1 MYITFAVNA
10 TAIML
15 VVSMV
20 EGSRFLDLFRL
31 PLSLNVVHWL
41 GNMALGILGAIL
53 WTAEP
58 VALVLMIAP
67 VALTFTTY
75 RRWVESI
82 HERDQMRDLYEA
94 GRALSAPLASSDDF
108 GGFLGLLEKLL
119 AADRVELVVV
129 DGSSVAVHASAGVRY
144 LTVDEAETA
153 PLEAFVAVHSGVAPQ
168 IALVGDEGDVRGVL
182 AVYRPAVLTASE
194 RLLLDGLANQIA
206 ARLQDHRLFG
216 KTLERARLSE
226 IVSHTSDG
234 VFTVD
239 TLGRITTWNP
249 AMEALTGYTEDE
261 ALGRRCYDLLD
272 LARDTIFS
280 DGAAGDGESRDT
292 EIRTGDGTKK
302 DVRLRTSVIRDDEEA
317 PPARIAVV
325 RDASEETRAE
335 QIKRDFVSMVSH
347 ELRTPLTPLKG
358 FLMSL
363 VEGTVEDSP
372 ERRQEYYR
380 IMLRQAQR
388 LERTVSDMLDASQI
402 EAGGLV
408 IDLQPVPLDHVLGRL
423 VKDFQEQHPGRRV
436 AMGEIGR
443 PAIVLADPFRV
454 EQVVLNLLS
463 NADKYTAPDL
473 PITVGAIRDGR
484 HVTISVWDK
493 GQGIAPEHLDQI
505 FDRFYRVKDES
516 GQRLPGTGLGLYIAR
531 TLVEAMSGHIWVE
544 SELGSARRSR
554 STSRSSRSLPS
565 GRRSRS
571 TSPRPRPWI
580 RAWSAADRGRGLHIP
595 ADAVGRPGRLRSQPR
610 HPRMGYPSPPDAV
623 PQGGIMRI
631 RNIALTGLAAAA
643 VAYYFD
649 PVKGSARRSRLRGQ
663 VMALTGKAM
672 RRTDR
677 RRSPR
682 TWRPHR
688 CPNPRSSS
696 KAPEVRPSETNAL
709 PEDEGD
715 AAIARRIR
723 TRLEERSDLE
733 TGGLVIDVVRGVAYL
748 RGELHDRQKYDEVID
763 LTGSVPGIRRVQSL
777 LHLPESQSIGHTE
790 SRVISRP
797 ATRHLGDTWNG

>member
-1 MYITFAVNA
+1 MQTLPRAVKILIGTATVLGAACVAIRIPAIATWGLADVLGVLAIAAITIVTERCSIPLRSGSETVNFALTDGVWAGALLLVSPSVLTVAVLLGVGLGQALNRWKPYKIAYNVAQFLVGITLAETAFAILRSWGDRPTDPILWAGVLGAMYITFAVNA

-20 EGSRFLDLFRL
+20 EGKRFLDVFRL

-53 WTAEP
+53 WALEP
-58 VALVLMIAP
+58 VALVLMVAP
-67 VALTFTTY
+67 VVLTFITY

-82 HERDQMRDLYEA
+82 RERDQMRGLYEA
-94 GRALSAPLASSDDF
+94 GRALSGPLTTEDF

-119 AADRVELVVV
+119 SADRVELVVV
-129 DGSSVAVHASAGVRY
+129 DGTRVTVHASAGVRY

-153 PLEAFVAVHSGVAPQ
+153 PLEAFVAVHSGLAPQ
-168 IALVGDEGDVRGVL
+168 IALVGDGQDVRGVL
-182 AVYRPAVLTASE
+182 AVYRPQLLSASE

-234 VFTVD
+234 VFTID
-239 TLGRITTWNP
+239 TLGRITSWNP
-249 AMEALTGYTEDE
+249 AMEALAGYPEPD
-261 ALGRRCYDLLD
+261 ALGRRCDELLGLD
-272 LARDTIFS
+272 RDTVF
-280 DGAAGDGESRDT
+280 DGAAVDGESRDT
-292 EIRTGDGTKK
+292 EVRTRDGDTKQ
-302 DVRLRTSVIRDDEEA
+302 VRLRTSVIRDDEEA

-388 LERTVSDMLDASQI
+388 LERTVSDMLDVSQI

-408 IDLQPVPLDHVLGRL
+408 VDLQPVPLDHVLGRL
-423 VKDFQEQHPGRRV
+423 VREFREQHPGRRV
-436 AMGEIGR
+436 GLGEIGR

-463 NADKYTAPDL
+463 NADKYTDPDL

-484 HVTISVWDK
+484 TVTISVWDR
-493 GQGIAPEHLDQI
+493 GQGIPPEHIERI
-505 FDRFYRVKDES
+505 FDRFYRVKDDS

-531 TLVEAMSGHIWVE
+531 TLVEAMAGRIWVE
-544 SELGSARRSR
+544 SEVGVGTTFSF
-554 STSRSSRSLPS
+554 SLPIVEITPLGEAVRFDLAPAERADPRLVSS
-565 GRRSRS
+565 G
-571 TSPRPRPWI
+571 
-580 RAWSAADRGRGLHIP
+580 
-595 ADAVGRPGRLRSQPR
+595 
-610 HPRMGYPSPPDAV
+610 
-623 PQGGIMRI
+623 
-631 RNIALTGLAAAA
+631 
-643 VAYYFD
+643 
-649 PVKGSARRSRLRGQ
+649 
-663 VMALTGKAM
+663 
-672 RRTDR
+672 
-677 RRSPR
+677 
-682 TWRPHR
+682 
-688 CPNPRSSS
+688 
-696 KAPEVRPSETNAL
+696 
-709 PEDEGD
+709 
-715 AAIARRIR
+715 
-723 TRLEERSDLE
+723 
-733 TGGLVIDVVRGVAYL
+733 
-748 RGELHDRQKYDEVID
+748 
-763 LTGSVPGIRRVQSL
+763 
-777 LHLPESQSIGHTE
+777 
-790 SRVISRP
+790 
-797 ATRHLGDTWNG
+797 